1 MSKAVLDS
9 SVVIALSTLGYIHKL
24 KNVFTEVLVPR
35 AVYDEICVRGRGLI
49 GERDLLEAVKEG
61 VITVKDVKN
70 RLLVNALLD
79 PLALG
84 EAETITLT
92 VEEKADY
99 IVMDDKLARARAKS
113 MGLNVIGTLRVLRL
127 MYDAKLIDKS
137 QLLKCLEKLKQAGFR
152 ISDQVIKKVI
162 RKI

>member
-1 MSKAVLDS
+1 MSKAVLNS
-9 SVVIALSTLGYIHKL
+9 SVIIALSTLGYLDKL
-24 KNVFTEVLVPR
+24 KYVFTEILIPR
-35 AVYDEICVRGRGLI
+35 AVHDEVCVRGHGLT

-61 VITVKDVKN
+61 IITVKDVKT

-79 PLALG
+79 PIALG

-99 IVMDDKLARARAKS
+99 IVMDDKLARRRAKS
-113 MGLNVIGTLRVLRL
+113 MGLNVVGTLRVLRL
-127 MYDAKLIDKS
+127 MYDARLIDKN
-137 QLLKCLEKLKQAGFR
+137 QLLKALEKLKETGFR
-152 ISDQVIKKVI
+152 ISDQVVNKAV

>member
-1 MSKAVLDS
+1 MNS

-70 RLLVNALLD
+70 RLLVNALYLHVISLIYCLFILD
-79 PLALG
+79 
-84 EAETITLT
+84 
-92 VEEKADY
+92 
-99 IVMDDKLARARAKS
+99 
-113 MGLNVIGTLRVLRL
+113 
-127 MYDAKLIDKS
+127 
-137 QLLKCLEKLKQAGFR
+137 
-152 ISDQVIKKVI
+152 
-162 RKI
+162 

>member
-1 MSKAVLDS
+1 MSKAVLNS

-24 KNVFTEVLVPR
+24 KNVFTEVLVAR
-35 AVYDEICVRGRGLI
+35 AIYDEVCVRGRGLI

>member
-1 MSKAVLDS
+1 MSKAVLNS

>member
-1 MSKAVLDS
+1 VSKAVLNS
-9 SVVIALSTLGYIHKL
+9 SVIIALSTLGYLDKL
-24 KNVFTEVLVPR
+24 KHVFTEILIPR
-35 AVYDEICVRGRGLI
+35 AVHDEVCVRGRGLM
-49 GERDLLEAVKEG
+49 GERDLLKAVKEG

-79 PLALG
+79 PIALG

-99 IVMDDKLARARAKS
+99 VVMDDRLARRRAKS

-127 MYDAKLIDKS
+127 MHDAKLIDKS
-137 QLLKCLEKLKQAGFR
+137 QLLKALEKLKETGFR
-152 ISDQVIKKVI
+152 ISDQVINKAV

>member
-9 SVVIALSTLGYIHKL
+9 SVIIALSTLGYLHKL
-24 KNVFTEVLVPR
+24 KNVFTEILIPR
-35 AVYDEICVRGRGLI
+35 TVYDEICVRGLGLL

-92 VEEKADY
+92 VEEKA
-99 IVMDDKLARARAKS
+99 
-113 MGLNVIGTLRVLRL
+113 NT
-127 MYDAKLIDKS
+127 
-137 QLLKCLEKLKQAGFR
+137 LEK
-152 ISDQVIKKVI
+152 
-162 RKI
+162 

>member
-1 MSKAVLDS
+1 MSKAVLNS
-9 SVVIALSTLGYIHKL
+9 SVIIALSTLGYIHKL

-99 IVMDDKLARARAKS
+99 IVMDDRLARARAKS

>member
-1 MSKAVLDS
+1 LSKAVLNS

-127 MYDAKLIDKS
+127 MYDAKLIDKN

>member
-1 MSKAVLDS
+1 VSKAVLNS
-9 SVVIALSTLGYIHKL
+9 SVIIALSTLGYLDKL
-24 KNVFTEVLVPR
+24 KYVFTEILIPR
-35 AVYDEICVRGRGLI
+35 AVHDEVCVRGHGLT

-61 VITVKDVKN
+61 IITVKDVKT

-79 PLALG
+79 PIALG

-99 IVMDDKLARARAKS
+99 IVMDDKLARRRAKS
-113 MGLNVIGTLRVLRL
+113 MGLNVVGTLRVLRL
-127 MYDAKLIDKS
+127 MYDARLIDKN
-137 QLLKCLEKLKQAGFR
+137 QLLKALEKLKETGFR
-152 ISDQVIKKVI
+152 ISDQVVNKAV

>member
-9 SVVIALSTLGYIHKL
+9 SVIIALSTLGYLHKL
-24 KNVFTEVLVPR
+24 KNVFTEIFPR
-35 AVYDEICVRGRGLI
+35 AVYNEICVRGLGLL

-113 MGLNVIGTLRVLRL
+113 MGLNVVGTLRVLRL
-127 MYDAKLIDKS
+127 MYDIKLIDKS
-137 QLLKCLEKLKQAGFR
+137 QLLKCLEKLKEAGFR
-152 ISDQVIKKVI
+152 ISDQVINKAM

>member
-1 MSKAVLDS
+1 MSKAVLNS
-9 SVVIALSTLGYIHKL
+9 SVVIALSTLGYIHKS
-24 KNVFTEVLVPR
+24 KNVFTEVLVSR

-152 ISDQVIKKVI
+152 ISD
-162 RKI
+162 